1 MGDSFNFDR
10 FVPNGQSFIN
20 LVGDGIIP
28 DGLKPSIGRSSSD
41 NPHNTGYPGCTIH
54 PIKSF

>member
-1 MGDSFNFDR
+1 MVNFI
-10 FVPNGQSFIN
+10 S
-20 LVGDGIIP
+20 DGIIP